1 MYDPARTTKATSATT
16 GWAVW
21 SWVGNRLVIW
31 DAGAE
36 MWKPDQLIDHVFKIA
51 DAYQPV
57 EIGVEEDGLNE
68 FVLQPLRH
76 EQLRRNMLVPIRAMK
91 APKGKI
97 AFIESLQP
105 FFLAGEVSFAKELP
119 ALVQQFLAFP
129 TGRID
134 APNALAY
141 ALRMRPGLVVYDDFS
156 SDHVVDALSARVRS
170 PVWLCINTDGGVT
183 TGVVAQV
190 VDGSLHV
197 LGDYVR
203 EGDPGS
209 VLNSIV
215 VEAKLSF
222 DTLRLVAGPRHYD
235 SYDRL
240 GLRGAV
246 AKLPSELRRGG
257 GEDVGRD
264 EIRGL
269 LRRQVKGNPAF
280 LVSTSARWVLNGLA
294 AGYAR
299 AIDKRGVVQDEARPG
314 VYRTLI
320 EGLET
325 FTALMKIG
333 TLNESIPNVRMT
345 EGGQRYVSALPSR
358 SVPQPAKDEFL
369 RDFGA
374 VTDLDRFS
382 AKR

>member
-1 MYDPARTTKATSATT
+1 
-16 GWAVW
+16 
-21 SWVGNRLVIW
+21 
-31 DAGAE
+31 
-36 MWKPDQLIDHVFKIA
+36 
-51 DAYQPV
+51 
-57 EIGVEEDGLNE
+57 
-68 FVLQPLRH
+68 
-76 EQLRRNMLVPIRAMK
+76 MK

-156 SDHVVDALSARVRS
+156 SGHVVEDLSVRARA
-170 PVWLCINTDGGVT
+170 PVWLCLNTDGGVT

-190 VDGSLHV
+190 VDGALHV

-209 VLNSIV
+209 VLGSIV

-257 GEDVGRD
+257 SEEVGRD

-269 LRRQVKGNPAF
+269 LRRQVRGNPAF
-280 LVSTSARWVLNGLA
+280 VVSTSARWVLNGLA

-299 AIDKRGVVQDEARPG
+299 AVDKRGVVSEDARLG

-333 TLNESIPNVRMT
+333 TLTESIPNVRMT
-345 EGGQRYVSALPSR
+345 EGGQRYVSALPSNT
-358 SVPQPAKDEFL
+358 VPQPAKDEFL

-374 VTDLDRFS
+374 VTGRGQLS